1 MLTVEAVRTS
11 SQGSATLWAAVIG
24 GIFAFAAAVL
34 AAVNA
39 YQSRQWV
46 RREQYWTRFSWAC
59 EKSVS
64 QVPGESEMGLA
75 VLAALLDAP
84 WTKDEENEM
93 ALGVINVI
101 VGDEPSTDDD
111 ESDSEDEGEREEK

>member
-1 MLTVEAVRTS
+1 MLIEAAATS
-11 SQGSATLWAAVIG
+11 PATSATLWAAVIG
-24 GIFAFAAAVL
+24 GFFAMLAAVL

-39 YQSRQWV
+39 HQSRKWV

-75 VLAALLDAP
+75 VLEALLNAP
-84 WTKDEENEM
+84 WTKDEDNEM

-101 VGDEPSTDDD
+101 VADSSGGENS
-111 ESDSEDEGEREEK
+111 SEDNRGEER

>member
-1 MLTVEAVRTS
+1 MLTAEAATTS
-11 SQGSATLWAAVIG
+11 LQTSATLWAAVIG
-24 GIFAFAAAVL
+24 GLFALAAAVL

-64 QVPGESEMGLA
+64 HVPGESEMGLA
-75 VLAALLDAP
+75 VLDALLNAP
-84 WTKDEENEM
+84 WTKDEDNEM
-93 ALGVINVI
+93 ALGAINVI
-101 VGDEPSTDDD
+101 VAYGSDGEDDP
-111 ESDSEDEGEREEK
+111 DSEDDGG

>member
-75 VLAALLDAP
+75 VLDALLDAP
-84 WTKDEENEM
+84 WTKDEDNEM

-101 VGDEPSTDDD
+101 VAYEPADDD
-111 ESDSEDEGEREEK
+111 ESDSEDNGKEARP

>member
-1 MLTVEAVRTS
+1 MSIAEAAAS
-11 SQGSATLWAAVIG
+11 SLATSATLWAAVIG
-24 GIFAFAAAVL
+24 GIFALVAAVL

-39 YQSRQWV
+39 HQSRKWV

-75 VLAALLDAP
+75 VLDALLYAP
-84 WTKDEENEM
+84 WTRDEDSEM
-93 ALGVINVI
+93 ALGVINV
-101 VGDEPSTDDD
+101 VVAYGGDGVEDP
-111 ESDSEDEGEREEK
+111 DSEDD